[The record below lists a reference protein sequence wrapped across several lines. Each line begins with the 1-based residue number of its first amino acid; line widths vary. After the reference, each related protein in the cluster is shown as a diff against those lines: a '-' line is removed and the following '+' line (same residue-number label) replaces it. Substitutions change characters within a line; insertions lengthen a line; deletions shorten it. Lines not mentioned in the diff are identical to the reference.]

1 MLPLRSCGRSISTF
15 SCWSPS
21 EMESTAWVAVRMAVA
36 SRFQVSR
43 ISPAVRSTRSES
55 CEESWAAPDGRLRCS
70 SGGYTKNAITSVNR
84 APAPKTIQSLLLRA
98 FAGSSTGAAAVA
110 VYMLLTGVT
119 LSSTFGLAAVL
130 SSTWGLAAALS
141 SGFGLAAD
149 LSSTWGLTA
158 ALSSGFDLAAA
169 LSSTFGLA
177 TFSSTC
183 GLLVLSS
190 GFGLATLSSNF
201 DAGDC
206 GAGACGGGFGG
217 SLTAGDAI
225 RAVALPEA
233 GAAGSTGVL
242 ARIAGSTDG
251 AGIAEPT
258 SRRDAIGT
266 ICPPATFL
274 PVAGAGGA
282 GAGLGAAGLD
292 STGSARGGSGA
303 SSDDRN
309 GNSRQLASGWTIPF
323 SRMKMPA
330 VLALVASGRISNAI

>member
-130 SSTWGLAAALS
+130 SSTWGLT
-141 SGFGLAAD
+141 D
-149 LSSTWGLTA
+149 

-266 ICPPATFL
+266 ICPRATFL

>member
-70 SGGYTKNAITSVNR
+70 SGGYTKNAITSVNI

-130 SSTWGLAAALS
+130 SSTWGLA
-141 SGFGLAAD
+141 
-149 LSSTWGLTA
+149 A

-217 SLTAGDAI
+217 SLTAGDAT
-225 RAVALPEA
+225 RAVALPEG

-282 GAGLGAAGLD
+282 GLGGAGLD
-292 STGSARGGSGA
+292 STGSA
-303 SSDDRN
+303 
-309 GNSRQLASGWTIPF
+309 
-323 SRMKMPA
+323 
-330 VLALVASGRISNAI
+330 